1 MRLNHENLARYDL
14 LFTCNR
20 NFCKEFS
27 GNIVVDLINEKCTI
41 LMSEITL
48 FEILAKGAKY
58 VASSLL
64 RAKRVIKGIRSLLYD
79 DRVHKIPIHDTY
91 VLLTALEL
99 RKLLSD
105 FIDCIILSAA
115 INYADILLTEDEDI
129 HRLLGNEK
137 FLEIVQEIN
146 LEFKVMRYSE
156 LEKILSE

>member
-64 RAKRVIKGIRSLLYD
+64 RAKRVIKEWFRENLFSLPPKDFLVFIR
-79 DRVHKIPIHDTY
+79 
-91 VLLTALEL
+91 
-99 RKLLSD
+99 RKLGIS
-105 FIDCIILSAA
+105 
-115 INYADILLTEDEDI
+115 
-129 HRLLGNEK
+129 RR
-137 FLEIVQEIN
+137 EIGQKI
-146 LEFKVMRYSE
+146 RAE
-156 LEKILSE
+156 LETLVRDKKTIGKHIGNPN